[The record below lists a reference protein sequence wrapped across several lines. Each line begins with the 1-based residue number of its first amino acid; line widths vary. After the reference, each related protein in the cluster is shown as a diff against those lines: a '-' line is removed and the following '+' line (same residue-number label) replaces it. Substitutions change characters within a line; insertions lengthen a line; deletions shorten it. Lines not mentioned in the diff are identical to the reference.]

1 MTRVR
6 NHSLL
11 SDQIHR
17 YIDDHGA
24 AGVPT
29 IAHFFA
35 ITESA
40 ARNQVDKLRK
50 QARIKAIGPVRCE
63 KSGRK
68 LPAVYIAAKPP
79 PGKASKPP
87 IQAPV
92 TQYRTQWQ
100 GGAHPCEQVNP
111 WARLAA

>member
-1 MTRVR
+1 MNRVR

-50 QARIKAIGPVRCE
+50 QKRIKNVCPVRCV

-68 LPAVYIAAKPP
+68 LPAVYSSTTPP
-79 PGKASKPP
+79 PGKAKKPP
-87 IQAPV
+87 MQAPE
-92 TQYRTQWQ
+92 TQFKTQWI
-100 GGAHPCEQVNP
+100 GGAHPCEVVNP